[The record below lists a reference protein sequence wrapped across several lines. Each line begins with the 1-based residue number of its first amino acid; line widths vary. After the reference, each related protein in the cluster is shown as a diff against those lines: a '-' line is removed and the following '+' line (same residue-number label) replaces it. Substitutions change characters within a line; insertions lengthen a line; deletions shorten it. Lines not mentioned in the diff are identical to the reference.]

1 MKNNNKNLSLELL
14 RNYPFVPSLIIL
26 AILIILNGIFE
37 PNSISLSSLTG
48 LISTYLAL
56 MLLAVAQTYVVMS
69 SDIDLSVGGIISLVE
84 RKRFKGELDGFRW
97 YCDECHQK
105 LYEEFLPLT
114 DIVKQLPPIFDGFW
128 ANDNARSCE
137 SCSAYLE
144 KP

>member
-69 SDIDLSVGGIISLVE
+69 SDIDLSVGGIISLVNASIVA
-84 RKRFKGELDGFRW
+84 FMDHFGGGFYIILLSW
-97 YCDECHQK
+97 K
-105 LYEEFLPLT
+105 FLYMFLSLRQRLIGFLT
-114 DIVKQLPPIFDGFW
+114 
-128 ANDNARSCE
+128 
-137 SCSAYLE
+137 
-144 KP
+144 